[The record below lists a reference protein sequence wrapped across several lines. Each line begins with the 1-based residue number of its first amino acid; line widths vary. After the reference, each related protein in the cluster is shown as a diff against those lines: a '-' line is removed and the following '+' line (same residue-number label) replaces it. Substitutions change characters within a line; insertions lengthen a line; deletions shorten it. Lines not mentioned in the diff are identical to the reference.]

1 MRQKKSLAVVAAV
14 LVAAMGL
21 STGCVSKKVFRKN
34 VEETDTRFKSVETGL
49 EENERRTTDLGRDT
63 DTKISEVRGTANKAV
78 EIGNKALGEAEE
90 AKRLAK
96 GKVLWTTTL
105 SDDRVKFSF
114 DQNTLPKDAAVML
127 DDLSQKVKTLDKTVY
142 IEIEG
147 HTDSIGSEDYNKML
161 GEKRAEAVR
170 NSLAVKGGIPLHA
183 MNVISYG
190 ESVPVA
196 ENNTPEGRAKNR
208 RVVIRVLE

>member
-1 MRQKKSLAVVAAV
+1 MRQMKSPAVVAAV

-49 EENERRTTDLGRDT
+49 EENERRTTDLGRET
-63 DTKISEVRGTANKAV
+63 DTKIAEVRGTANKAV
-78 EIGNKALGEAEE
+78 EIGTKALGEAEE

-170 NSLAVKGGIPLHA
+170 NYLAVKGGIPLHA